1 MERSILITEG
11 FTGQQTEDTL
21 RTVVGAKMGPRPV
34 CGPLRPLCARPS
46 PPGLGS
52 ARGPVSVPFLR
63 CTRSWSRRGGGA
75 GADPP
80 RSPRGSLSLPSDLVQ
95 GACPEQPVGPGW
107 GDMKGPPCPLP
118 DPVSSSK
125 GQRRTVVNPARA
137 GGPGTCSPAAN
148 PPPHLQTQTNFP
160 GLHRGQHRAWHW
172 EYRRGQDTAFLPLL
186 GVCPCVCWGRHTG
199 VADRHR
205 KRHPDGL
212 RSHGGLPGEGSAC
225 TETRFSQ
232 RSHISGRGHSPEGR

>member
-1 MERSILITEG
+1 MPVLETRRPRSGLAGSALTTGRTMRSEPLDRTPGMSSRTSRLHAGLGAPNRGEIQGGPPWAQVPRTAAGGPGTAALLPRMRGLSRHGTALSPSVSGQGGRGWTEGQAHAETPRGPGGQALQALHRMERSVLITEG
-11 FTGQQTEDTL
+11 FTGRQTEHRL

-95 GACPEQPVGPGW
+95 ERVLSSQW
-107 GDMKGPPCPLP
+107 G
-118 DPVSSSK
+118 
-125 GQRRTVVNPARA
+125 QA
-137 GGPGTCSPAAN
+137 G
-148 PPPHLQTQTNFP
+148 
-160 GLHRGQHRAWHW
+160 
-172 EYRRGQDTAFLPLL
+172 
-186 GVCPCVCWGRHTG
+186 
-199 VADRHR
+199 
-205 KRHPDGL
+205 
-212 RSHGGLPGEGSAC
+212 
-225 TETRFSQ
+225 ET
-232 RSHISGRGHSPEGR
+232 